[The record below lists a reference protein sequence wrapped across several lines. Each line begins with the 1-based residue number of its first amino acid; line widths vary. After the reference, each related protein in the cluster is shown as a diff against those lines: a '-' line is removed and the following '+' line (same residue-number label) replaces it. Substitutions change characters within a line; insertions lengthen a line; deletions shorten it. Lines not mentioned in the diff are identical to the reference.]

1 MTRCYH
7 LEVAPVESCDLVQ
20 VKSLG
25 KRDYA
30 GINSLQPQGR
40 ISRQQFGHPPVVVR
54 GDFYDPQFVIGDS
67 GAEFGSEAGAAAS
80 RGICEQVTYF
90 RDRQG
95 WDNQSRPVFPEEP
108 HAPDMIVV
116 GLVERGDE
124 RSRVA
129 QDHADSAPPDSSRSG
144 YARYLS

>member
-1 MTRCYH
+1 M
-7 LEVAPVESCDLVQ
+7 Q
-20 VKSLG
+20 VKPLG
-25 KRDYA
+25 KRYHA

-54 GDFYDPQFVIGDS
+54 GGFYDPQFVIGDS
-67 GAEFGSEAGAAAS
+67 RAEFGSEAGPTAS
-80 RGICEQVTYF
+80 CGICEQVTYF
-90 RDRQG
+90 GDRQG
-95 WDNQSRPVFPEEP
+95 WNHHSRPVFPKEP
-108 HAPDMIVV
+108 NAPDMIVV
-116 GLVERGDE
+116 SLVKRGDQ